1 MKKRTIIVSGLACTY
16 PLGGVAWD
24 YIQYL
29 HGFHKLGHD
38 VYYLEDTGG
47 WAYDPFN
54 VTFTEDYSYHI
65 KYLTDYLAAL
75 HPDLAKR
82 FCVRDPGDNFHG
94 LSREQLEDVVK
105 RADVVFNIST
115 TLWMR
120 EEYQS
125 IPVKVLIDSDPMYT
139 QAGIPDYLAGTASEK
154 DVKNIDHMKM
164 HDRFFSFAENFGKDG
179 CIIPKGVFDWQPTR
193 QPIVLECWDAPRRP
207 AGNAFTTVLSWQ
219 PKESGPV
226 IGGVQYG
233 GKNMEFAK
241 FIDLPGKTEAT
252 LELALGQGRPP
263 REMLEEKGWKLED
276 GFAKS
281 TTPWLYRDYI
291 WDSFAEFSMA
301 KNAYVASRSGWF
313 SCRSACYLAAGRP
326 CVVQDTG
333 FSGFMPVGEGVLS
346 FSTEEEALA
355 GIEAV
360 RGDWDKHS
368 RAARKFAED
377 WFDSDV
383 VLGKLLKEATE

>member
-65 KYLTDYLAAL
+65 KYLTEYLTAL
-75 HPDLAKR
+75 DPDLAKR
-82 FCVRDPGDNFHG
+82 FCVRDPSDNFHG
-94 LSREQLEDVVK
+94 LSREQLAEVVK

-115 TLWMR
+115 TLWLR

-139 QAGIPDYLAGTASEK
+139 QADIPRYLAGQANEK
-154 DVKNIDHMKM
+154 AVKNIDHMKM
-164 HDRFFSFAENFGKDG
+164 HNRFFSFAESFGKPG
-179 CIIPKGVFDWQPTR
+179 CIIPQGVFDWQPTR
-193 QPIVLECWDAPRRP
+193 QPIVLDCWKTPRQP
-207 AGNAFTTVLSWQ
+207 ASKAFTTVLSWQ
-219 PKESGPV
+219 PKESGPD
-226 IGGVQYG
+226 INGVQYG
-233 GKNMEFAK
+233 GKNMEFAR
-241 FIDLPGKTEAT
+241 FIDLPQKTSAT

-263 REMLEEKGWKLED
+263 REMLMEKGWKLED

-291 WDSFAEFSMA
+291 WDSFAEFSLA

-333 FSGFMPVGEGVLS
+333 FSTFMPTGQGL
-346 FSTEEEALA
+346 FAFNTEDEALA

-360 RGDWDKHS
+360 RSDWDKHS
-368 RAARKFAED
+368 AAARKMAEE

-383 VLGKLLKEATE
+383 VLAKLLGDALE